1 MNETLKFSWGHI
13 IAFFALL
20 LVSYITFMG
29 LTYLT
34 NGNFIFS
41 LIGMVII
48 DLVYLAVFI
57 GAQMLKSSG
66 VKMNRKIVMERVLV
80 FASPAVFVVGM
91 IFMSHFFTVNKQEKE
106 IREIFNTSIGDTR
119 QLFADYEEYTRV
131 RMENYN
137 KMLSDIISNPKKADL
152 YKKAGFVKEKENV
165 QKENMEE
172 TLRLQLSSPSYA
184 KVKESALKWIDNA
197 QNGATTWNVFILGNT
212 KEIKE
217 TIKNWEE
224 QLRSFSSKK
233 MSNEE
238 LDGPVAEFKS
248 QGAQAALEGLER
260 LTVTFTTQKFPTL
273 WAILFGVVVYF
284 MLILPYLLQRRH
296 TKSQY
301 ENLFKKKN
309 RDTGFNINADIHSSS
324 NNEDNPGGN
333 SSSGSGGTFR
343 L

>member
-1 MNETLKFSWGHI
+1 MNERLNFSWGHI
-13 IAFFALL
+13 IAFLALL
-20 LVSYITFMG
+20 LVSYISFMG

-34 NGNFIFS
+34 NGNFTFS
-41 LIGMVII
+41 IIGMAVI

-57 GAQMLKSSG
+57 GAQMLKGSG
-66 VKMNRKIVMERVLV
+66 VKMNRKIKMERVVVL
-80 FASPAVFVVGM
+80 ASPAIFVIGM
-91 IFMSHFFTVNKQEKE
+91 IFMSHFFTVNRQEKE
-106 IREIFNTSIGDTR
+106 IREVFNASIGDTR
-119 QLFADYEEYTRV
+119 QLFADYEEYTRL

-137 KMLSDIISNPKKADL
+137 KMLSGIISDPAKADL
-152 YKKAGFVKEKENV
+152 YKQTGFVKEKENV

-172 TLRLQLSSPSYA
+172 TLRLQLNSPSYA
-184 KVKESALKWIDNA
+184 AVKESAIKWIDDA

-224 QLRSFSSKK
+224 QLRNFSSKK

-238 LDGPVAEFKS
+238 LAGPVPEFKS
-248 QGAQAALEGLER
+248 QGAQAALDGLEK

-273 WAILFGVVVYF
+273 WAIIFGIVVYF

-301 ENLFKKKN
+301 INLFKKKN
-309 RDTGFNINADIHSSS
+309 RDSGFSINTDYDDNNAGNGNAGGSSS
-324 NNEDNPGGN
+324 Q
-333 SSSGSGGTFR
+333 SSGGTFR